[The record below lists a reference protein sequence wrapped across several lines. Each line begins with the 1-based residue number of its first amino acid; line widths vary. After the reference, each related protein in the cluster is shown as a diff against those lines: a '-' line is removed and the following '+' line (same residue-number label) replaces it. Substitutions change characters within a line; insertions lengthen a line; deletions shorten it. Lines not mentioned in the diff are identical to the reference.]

1 MCLSPGLQV
10 HIYLKSVRAFVS
22 EKLWRALQ
30 VVEFVVQLFF
40 VKNLDTTPRLS
51 PRFLCS
57 SFSQYPRLQR
67 DILWVCPQVFQKQ
80 TWPIVWFRFVT
91 VRVRRLALPSAEH
104 CVLCELVQNLS
115 TACGSVMFACCVAGN
130 VVGWKWTVLAV
141 VSTSCTPSA
150 KHFFW
155 STRSFWLVPRRLDK
169 RKVNFFT
176 QHSMSSLINNLCRDQ
191 PVVVYLLCGTLI
203 VDPLFI
209 TGFYS
214 EKQKVVTWK
223 TRTLT
228 VAESPCFTLKN

>member
-1 MCLSPGLQV
+1 MMSFLLANVWVVPQELRAALCQWKTLCLSPGLQV

-150 KHFFW
+150 KHFFEAREASGW
-155 STRSFWLVPRRLDK
+155 YLDAWTNAK
-169 RKVNFFT
+169 
-176 QHSMSSLINNLCRDQ
+176 
-191 PVVVYLLCGTLI
+191 
-203 VDPLFI
+203 
-209 TGFYS
+209 
-214 EKQKVVTWK
+214 
-223 TRTLT
+223 
-228 VAESPCFTLKN
+228 